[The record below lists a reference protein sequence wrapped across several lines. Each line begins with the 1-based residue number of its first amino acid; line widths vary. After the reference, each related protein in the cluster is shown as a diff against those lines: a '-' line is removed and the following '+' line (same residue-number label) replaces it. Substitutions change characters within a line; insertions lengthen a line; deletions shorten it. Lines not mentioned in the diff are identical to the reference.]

1 MAIEEA
7 YNERKRLRL
16 AGILTSEQRLII
28 DNASEEQGNSDQSIE
43 KIITVDEDVFNRSI
57 GEDEGSIE
65 GQTKGLDL
73 DEDQTSSSNEEEGKS
88 SMGKD
93 YYYNESNLHETINSC
108 TLVQDQEIRLQIG
121 VQPRISIN
129 GQQHQ
134 SPS

>member
-43 KIITVDEDVFNRSI
+43 KIITVDEDVFNRTI

-65 GQTKGLDL
+65 GQTNGLDL
-73 DEDQTSSSNEEEGKS
+73 DEDETSSSNEEEG
-88 SMGKD
+88 
-93 YYYNESNLHETINSC
+93 
-108 TLVQDQEIRLQIG
+108 
-121 VQPRISIN
+121 
-129 GQQHQ
+129 
-134 SPS
+134 